1 MQEAIDMILASRRFD
16 IVQVESSQMAE
27 FNFGSQALIVLD
39 EHNIEYE
46 LLHRMFREERSPIRK
61 IYNWIEYLKF
71 RHEERRS
78 WNAVDGCVLTSQREK
93 DELSSHAPDKPTM
106 VVPNGVDIDYFRPT
120 QARTT
125 PGSIVFTGL
134 MRYRPNVDGVI
145 YFTQRILP
153 HIVRQRPDVTF
164 TIVGM
169 GPPKEVVQLAGPNV
183 QVTGAVPDVRPYAE
197 RAEVVV
203 VPLRMGSGTRLK
215 VLDGLAVGKAI
226 VSTSLGCEGI
236 RVTAGENLLIA
247 DDPSTFAQAVL
258 RVLHD
263 PSLRERLGQNG
274 RELVQREY
282 SWSAIVPRLERFYAE
297 ILASCAKAVNGY
309 RAPTLG
315 PIAVGST
322 GQRLARGR

>member
-1 MQEAIDMILASRRFD
+1 
-16 IVQVESSQMAE
+16 
-27 FNFGSQALIVLD
+27 
-39 EHNIEYE
+39 
-46 LLHRMFREERSPIRK
+46 
-61 IYNWIEYLKF
+61 
-71 RHEERRS
+71 
-78 WNAVDGCVLTSQREK
+78 
-93 DELSSHAPDKPTM
+93 
-106 VVPNGVDIDYFRPT
+106 
-120 QARTT
+120 
-125 PGSIVFTGL
+125 
-134 MRYRPNVDGVI
+134 
-145 YFTQRILP
+145 
-153 HIVRQRPDVTF
+153 
-164 TIVGM
+164 
-169 GPPKEVVQLAGPNV
+169 
-183 QVTGAVPDVRPYAE
+183 
-197 RAEVVV
+197 
-203 VPLRMGSGTRLK
+203 MGSGTRLK

-226 VSTSLGCEGI
+226 VSTSPGCEGI

-297 ILASCAKAVNGY
+297 ILASCPKAVNGY

>member
-1 MQEAIDMILASRRFD
+1 MRVLSVLWAAAVLAVAGPALAAPLEVYGRLPS
-16 IVQVESSQMAE
+16 VEQVEISPD
-27 FNFGSQALIVLD
+27 GS
-39 EHNIEYE
+39 N
-46 LLHRMFREERSPIRK
+46 
-61 IYNWIEYLKF
+61 NWIEYLKF

-183 QVTGAVPDVRPYAE
+183 QVTGAVPDVRPYA
-197 RAEVVV
+197 
-203 VPLRMGSGTRLK
+203 
-215 VLDGLAVGKAI
+215 
-226 VSTSLGCEGI
+226 
-236 RVTAGENLLIA
+236 
-247 DDPSTFAQAVL
+247 
-258 RVLHD
+258 
-263 PSLRERLGQNG
+263 
-274 RELVQREY
+274 
-282 SWSAIVPRLERFYAE
+282 
-297 ILASCAKAVNGY
+297 
-309 RAPTLG
+309 
-315 PIAVGST
+315 
-322 GQRLARGR
+322 